1 MSRRRFWRFLTLGVI
16 GVSGWSALG
25 WRQTPTRAQH
35 TAAMSPFA
43 VRLTLGARDEQPSD
57 WSGRVTASN
66 GQVTNIEGVRFDA
79 QDAVQG
85 VEGWKCSTHE
95 SVVGTYP
102 LGYPPGG
109 PVTQPQMATQP
120 NGVIV
125 YGTGSTTTRLNVEM
139 AQGRFEVTPGNLIY
153 GKPTALLSGA
163 VRAERVPVPQS
174 VSTGS
179 DEYHDYPA
187 MTADSAGNVWVSWVA
202 YANEKDRVMLRKFD
216 GAAWGEPVQAS
227 PTASDYFQT
236 AIAATNRGVQ
246 IVYSRREGT
255 NWDLFTRSY
264 AGARLSPET
273 RLTRDAGPDIFP
285 RLVSDSS
292 GKLFLTWQGFR
303 QGQSDIFLKIH
314 DGKSWSKEIRLSDSA
329 ANDWQPAIAMDNKG
343 TVYVAWDTYA
353 QGNYDVCLRTYAR
366 EKMSPV
372 TWVANSPKFEAHPS
386 LAFDGR
392 DSVWVAWDESGAQWG
407 KDTGF
412 LLREEGKPQG
422 TRLYQTRTMRLALVR
437 NGKIYEP
444 AEDLMKALPP
454 EWREFSELPHLTVDE
469 LGRLWVFFRHR
480 TCKRPRADGWA
491 AQGLWE
497 IYATALHQDQWIAP
511 IYIPQSFGRNDSRC
525 ATALDRSGKLYLA
538 WVTDGRTYRQP
549 FPRLMSQVL
558 CTHFDLRKDALSAPT
573 MMGRMPN
580 DPEHQGL
587 GVGDQGMKNSP
598 TPTPPPLT
606 PAVLH
611 PNESADV
618 SRIRTYRLNLNG
630 KTYRIVRGDL
640 HRHTDISGDGVGD
653 GSLLDLYR
661 YALDAAKLDFILVGD
676 HHAGNN
682 QEYSWWR
689 TQKSNDLFFLENVF
703 IPCYGYERSVP
714 YPNGHRNVVF
724 PRRGVRT
731 LPNAPGEG
739 GANPT
744 VNTGKVLY
752 PYLQQNDGICTMH
765 TSATDQGT
773 DWRDSDPALEPVV
786 ELFQGYHTSYEHAGA
801 PKTVDEKTAIVHGQY
816 RPAGFVWNALA
827 KGLRLGFQAS
837 SDHISTHLSYA
848 CVYVDDFS
856 RQGLINA
863 LKKRHTYAATDNIIM
878 DVRMGS
884 AMMGDEITVS
894 KLPPLTAKIIGT
906 APIAQVD
913 VIKDNQYVYTAKPNK
928 QEVTLTYLDNNPTQ
942 GTSYYYVRVRQT
954 DGQMAWASPIW
965 VTWKP

>member
-1 MSRRRFWRFLTLGVI
+1 MPRRRFWRFLTLGVM
-16 GVSGWSALG
+16 GGAVWSALWG
-25 WRQTPTRAQH
+25 RQMPTRAQNH
-35 TAAMSPFA
+35 AARSAFA
-43 VRLTLGARDEQPSD
+43 VRLTLGAHDEQPSD

-66 GQVTNIEGVRFDA
+66 GQVTSLEDVRFDQ
-79 QDAVQG
+79 QDAIQG
-85 VEGWKCSTHE
+85 ADGWKCSTRE

-109 PVTQPQMATQP
+109 PVTQPTMATQP
-120 NGVIV
+120 NSLVI
-125 YGTGSTTTRLNVEM
+125 YGSGSAATRLHIETT
-139 AQGRFEVTPGNLIY
+139 QGKFEVIPGDLIY
-153 GKPTALLSGA
+153 GKPTAVLGGR

-174 VSTGS
+174 VSTNS

-187 MTADSAGNVWVSWVA
+187 MAADAASNVWVSWVA
-202 YANEKDRVMLRKFD
+202 YANEKDRVMLRRFD
-216 GAAWGEPVQAS
+216 GTTWSEPLQAS
-227 PTASDYFQT
+227 PTAGDYFQT
-236 AIAATNRGVQ
+236 AIAATHRGVQ

-264 AGARLSPET
+264 DGTKFSSET
-273 RLTRDAGPDIFP
+273 RLTSDAGPDIFP
-285 RLVSDSS
+285 RLVSDKS

-303 QGQSDIFLKIH
+303 NGQSDVFLKIH
-314 DGKSWSKEIRLSDSA
+314 DGKSWSKEIRVSNSA
-329 ANDWQPAIAMDNKG
+329 ANDWQPAIVTDNKG
-343 TVYVAWDTYA
+343 TVHVAWDTYDK
-353 QGNYDVCLRTYAR
+353 GNYDVCLRTYANG
-366 EKMSPV
+366 KLSPV
-372 TWVANSPKFEAHPS
+372 QWIANSPQFEAHPS

-392 DSVWVAWDESGAQWG
+392 DGVWVAWDESGSQWG
-407 KDTGF
+407 KDYGF
-412 LLREEGKPQG
+412 LLMQEGKPQG
-422 TRLYQTRTMRLALVR
+422 TRLYQTRTLRLALVR
-437 NGKIYEP
+437 NGKVYEP
-444 AEDLMKALPP
+444 VEDLTKSLPP
-454 EWREFSELPHLTVDE
+454 ELQEFSELPHLLMDE

-480 TCKRPRADGWA
+480 TCKRPRVDGWA
-491 AQGLWE
+491 AQGMWE
-497 IYATALHQDQWIAP
+497 IYATALHQDKWISP

-538 WVTDGRTYRQP
+538 WGTDGRTYRQP
-549 FPRLMSQVL
+549 FPKLMSQVL
-558 CTHFDLRKDALSAPT
+558 CTNFDLRKDALSAPA
-573 MMGRMPN
+573 MMGMMPN
-580 DPEHQGL
+580 DAEHKGLMPEPRASTSEP
-587 GVGDQGMKNSP
+587 SP
-598 TPTPPPLT
+598 LPSPSVT
-606 PAVLH
+606 LH

-618 SRIRTYRLNLNG
+618 LRIRNYRLSLNG

-661 YALDAAKLDFILVGD
+661 YALDAAKLDFVLVGD

-689 TQKSNDLFFLENVF
+689 TQKSNDLFFLQNVF
-703 IPCYGYERSVP
+703 IACYGYERSVP
-714 YPNGHRNVVF
+714 YPNGHRNVIF

-744 VNTGKVLY
+744 VDTGRVLY
-752 PYLQQNDGICTMH
+752 PYLQQNDGICTLH

-773 DWRDSDPALEPVV
+773 DWRDNDPNLEPVV

-801 PKTVDEKTAIVHGQY
+801 PKTVDEKTAIVHGPY

-837 SDHISTHLSYA
+837 SDHISTHMSYA

-863 LKKRHTYAATDNIIM
+863 MKKRHTYAATDNIIL
-878 DVRMGS
+878 DVRLGG

-894 KLPPLTAKIIGT
+894 KISPLTAKIIGT
-906 APIAQVD
+906 APIAQVGI
-913 VIKDNQYVYTAKPNK
+913 IKDNKYVYTAKPNK
-928 QEVTLTYLDNNPTQ
+928 QEVTLTYLDNSPTQ

-954 DGQMAWASPIW
+954 DGQMAWTSPVW